1 MSKLIIPVL
10 FIGCCIYYGCNED
23 YSPPIIIQDEPTEPD
38 SCYGINPVACDF
50 EFREGKWLEIQDSID
65 AIYYIP
71 DTIWFIEDSLI
82 GWAFGGDPYRILTG
96 YFQFNQI
103 YTQPWNSGGQG
114 PVSSTGVY
122 TTYNDTTG
130 YFRIHWFSQTNPFN
144 YADYEKID

>member
-1 MSKLIIPVL
+1 MTKLILSISFVS
-10 FIGCCIYYGCNED
+10 CYIYYACTDDCTG
-23 YSPPIIIQDEPTEPD
+23 IILIKREKVDPCENV
-38 SCYGINPVACDF
+38 NPVACSF
-50 EFREGKWLEIQDSID
+50 EFREGKWMEIQDSID

-130 YFRIHWFSQTNPFN
+130 YFRIHWFSQTDPFN